1 MIIAGN
7 FKANHTRASTAEY
20 LSKLD
25 ALCDTKGEN
34 DTVLIFPPFTALDN
48 FNLKNIS
55 IGAQNGYPAE
65 KGSYTGEIS
74 LEALSEFHL
83 SSILIG
89 HSERRHIIKEPQEF
103 IARKYEFFKRNNFNI
118 FYCVGEPIE
127 IRQKGIESVMSYID
141 KQFENID
148 LSYKNLVVAYEPVWA
163 IGTGLTASVEDIEE
177 VHKALRERVE
187 SKILYGGS
195 VNAANAKEIL
205 GSSFVDGV
213 LVGGASLVAEDFY
226 KIIKASADIS

>member
-20 LSKLD
+20 LAVLD
-25 ALCDTKGEN
+25 TLCEQKSSD
-34 DTVLIFPPFTALDN
+34 DSVVIFPPFTALDKYE
-48 FNLKNIS
+48 LKNIK

-65 KGSYTGEIS
+65 KGSYTGEIC
-74 LEALSEFHL
+74 LEALSEFD
-83 SSILIG
+83 IDTVLIG
-89 HSERRHIIKEPQEF
+89 HSERRHILKESQEF
-103 IARKYEFFKRNNFNI
+103 IARKYEFFKRNSFNI

-127 IRQKGIESVMSYID
+127 VRQKGIESVMNYID
-141 KQFENID
+141 KQLENID
-148 LSYKNLVVAYEPVWA
+148 LSYANLVVAYEPVWA

-177 VHKALRERVE
+177 VHKAIRERLD

-226 KIIKASADIS
+226 KIINTSANI

>member
-7 FKANHTRASTAEY
+7 FKANHTRASTTEY

-25 ALCDTKGEN
+25 SLCEAKGEN
-34 DTVLIFPPFTALDN
+34 DSVVIFPPFTALDS
-48 FNLKNIS
+48 FELKHIK

-65 KGSYTGEIS
+65 KGSYTGEVC
-74 LEALSEFHL
+74 LEALTEFGIN
-83 SSILIG
+83 SILIG
-89 HSERRHIIKEPQEF
+89 HSERRHILKEPQEF
-103 IARKYEFFKRNNFNI
+103 IARKYEFFKRNNFDI

-127 IRQKGIESVMSYID
+127 VRQKGIESVMNYID

-148 LSYKNLVVAYEPVWA
+148 LSYKNIVIAYEPVWA

-195 VNAANAKEIL
+195 VNAANAQEIL
-205 GSSFVDGV
+205 SSSFVDGV
-213 LVGGASLVAEDFY
+213 LVGGASLIAEDFY
-226 KIIKASADIS
+226 KIINTSANIL

>member
-20 LSKLD
+20 LAALD
-25 ALCDTKGEN
+25 TLCEQKGL
-34 DTVLIFPPFTALDN
+34 DDSVVIFPPFTALDKYE
-48 FNLKNIS
+48 LKNIK

-65 KGSYTGEIS
+65 KGSYTGEIC
-74 LEALSEFHL
+74 LEALSEFDIDT
-83 SSILIG
+83 ILIG
-89 HSERRHIIKEPQEF
+89 HSERRHILKESQEF
-103 IARKYEFFKRNNFNI
+103 IARKYEFFKRNSFNI

-127 IRQKGIESVMSYID
+127 VRQKGIESVMNYID
-141 KQFENID
+141 KQLENID
-148 LSYKNLVVAYEPVWA
+148 LSYANLVVAYEPVWA

-177 VHKALRERVE
+177 VHKAIRERLD

-226 KIIKASADIS
+226 KIINTSANI

>member
-7 FKANHTRASTAEY
+7 FKANHTRVSTAEY

-25 ALCDTKGEN
+25 ALCESKGE
-34 DTVLIFPPFTALDN
+34 DDSIVIFPPFTAIDN
-48 FNLKNIS
+48 FNLKHIK

-65 KGSYTGEIS
+65 KGSYTGEIC
-74 LEALSEFHL
+74 LEALTEFGIN
-83 SSILIG
+83 SILIG
-89 HSERRHIIKEPQEF
+89 HSERRHILKEPQEF
-103 IARKYEFFKRNNFNI
+103 IARKYEFFKRNNFDI

-127 IRQKGIESVMSYID
+127 VRQKGIESVMNYID
-141 KQFENID
+141 KQLENID
-148 LSYKNLVVAYEPVWA
+148 LSYKNIVIAYEPVWA

-187 SKILYGGS
+187 AKILYGGS
-195 VNAANAKEIL
+195 VNAANAQEIL
-205 GSSFVDGV
+205 SSSFVDGV

-226 KIIKASADIS
+226 KIINTSANIL